1 VETKPSVIARY
12 SSSKV
17 AKEFFLENYCYFI
30 RFCLAPQSVAKTLKS
45 CLYPQIIA
53 SVTVVHFFDLENTV
67 DHVHEHIVF
76 KSLTVSY

>member
-1 VETKPSVIARY
+1 VETKPSVIARH

-17 AKEFFLENYCYFI
+17 AKEFFLDNYCYFI
-30 RFCLAPQSVAKTLKS
+30 WFCLALQSVAKTLKS

-53 SVTVVHFFDLENTV
+53 SVTVVHFIDLENTV